1 MVRRW
6 QKWIPFLCIF
16 LVSHSVLLGFSDT
29 AEKARQLNREIV
41 LLNLINGLY
50 LTPEQM
56 QTLVEMVET
65 AEEVR
70 STFLLE
76 LDQNKSVFE
85 DVLTEVRNVLI
96 RGEGIPQDLKKRIHK
111 MKALQHRLEDER
123 GEKLV
128 QLESELL
135 NLLTDNQLLVIEDYK
150 PCTIPPAQG
159 KIGQSVD
166 AAARGIVRIFD
177 RIRHMPKERYDDIK
191 ETIVDMHM
199 DKIERHLGFENAK
212 EREDYRKK
220 ILKILNRVRKLSD
233 KKFLLKKSEL
243 AQALLPENIK
253 THKLRKNELG
263 KTGRLLLDPALVPIL
278 KSRLQQG

>member
-29 AEKARQLNREIV
+29 AEKARQLNHEIV

-56 QTLVEMVET
+56 QTLIDKVET

-85 DVLTEVRNVLI
+85 DVLTEVRNVLLG
-96 RGEGIPQDLKKRIHK
+96 GEEIPQDLKKRVHE
-111 MKALQHRLEDER
+111 MKALQHRLEDEK

-128 QLESELL
+128 RLESELL
-135 NLLTDNQLLVIEDYK
+135 SLLTENQLLVIEDYK

-159 KIGQSVD
+159 KIGQSVE
-166 AAARGIVRIFD
+166 AAAEGIVRTFE
-177 RIRHMPKERYDDIK
+177 RIRDMPEERYHFAKERFV
-191 ETIVDMHM
+191 TFHR
-199 DKIERHLGFENAK
+199 DKVERHLGFESTE
-212 EREDYRKK
+212 EREAYREN
-220 ILKILNRVRKLSD
+220 ILKILNKVRKLSD
-233 KKFLLKKSEL
+233 KKFLLQKSEL
-243 AQALLPENIK
+243 AQELLPENIK
-253 THKLRKNELG
+253 TYKLRKNELG
-263 KTGRLLLDPALVPIL
+263 KVGRFLLEPALIPLL
-278 KSRLQQG
+278 KSRIQQK